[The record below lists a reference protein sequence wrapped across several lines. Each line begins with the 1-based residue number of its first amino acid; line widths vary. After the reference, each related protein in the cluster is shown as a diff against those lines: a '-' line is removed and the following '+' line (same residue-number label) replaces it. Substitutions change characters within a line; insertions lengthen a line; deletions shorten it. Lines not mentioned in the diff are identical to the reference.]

1 MNLDRLKLAIVS
13 SGFLGLSPLVP
24 GTVGTLGGVLLA
36 FLLARTDHFLL
47 WTLLLCVLLYVVGR
61 PLGEWAEKRAGG
73 KDPGFYVL
81 DEVIGYLVTVLWFRG
96 PSLLA
101 LTLAFFVF
109 RFFDIVKPPPARRM
123 ERLGGG
129 DGILLDDV
137 VAGIY
142 GLVVMILARTLF
154 LAPESWVY
162 QP

>member
-1 MNLDRLKLAIVS
+1 MNTDRLKLAIVS

-36 FLLARTDHFLL
+36 FLLARTEHFLL
-47 WTLLLCVLLYVVGR
+47 WTILLCVLLYVIGR

-81 DEVIGYLVTVLWFRG
+81 DDVIGYLVTVLWFQG

-109 RFFDIVKPPPARRM
+109 RFFDIVKPPPARRI

-142 GLVVMILARTLF
+142 GLLVMILARSLL